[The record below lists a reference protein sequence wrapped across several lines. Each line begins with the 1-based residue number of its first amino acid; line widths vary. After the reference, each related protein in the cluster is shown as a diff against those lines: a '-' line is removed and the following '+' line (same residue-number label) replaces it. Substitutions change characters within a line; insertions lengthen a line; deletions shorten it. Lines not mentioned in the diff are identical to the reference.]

1 MLGNCYSYVKSIA
14 IFINMKFNKYI
25 YISVEGIISVLFL
38 LTIWIYELLSNRCV
52 DNYDNIPLILQT

>member
-1 MLGNCYSYVKSIA
+1 MLGNCYFDVKSIA
-14 IFINMKFNKYI
+14 FFTNMEFNKHI
-25 YISVEGIISVLFL
+25 CISVEGIISVLFL